1 MKVPYLS
8 ASRLKTAQDCQLS
21 YALRYDPPN
30 EEAVQVK
37 WANEHRDNLQP
48 ARLGSNIH
56 NALEEWRRP
65 NPKTGKV
72 RRPRLDKLLELY
84 DLESAKNEVNFDLYE
99 DGRIMLERWFQKR
112 GTVKVDVLH
121 VEQQFGSHKSP
132 YVLSN
137 GVPVFGFIDLTLA
150 VGDDTIELVDYKT
163 QRAPI
168 TQAEADSN
176 VQAGIYLAVA
186 REIWPDKKLRFTF
199 DLTRY
204 GTVTTIWS
212 DEKIE
217 RFKDWLLTKWEW
229 IQAIEEPK
237 ATIGPACKW
246 CAFQSICPKAQKLVQ
261 TGSWELV
268 VNENPVDQDEDDM
281 LDQLQAIKAAKA
293 ILDKKKKAIE
303 DHIKNEWFDQYAP
316 AEERVKM
323 TERYAVK
330 WEDRQNKTYPKHEL
344 QRILPPSIFGQVA
357 NVTKSA
363 VDRIKVILPD
373 DMRKEVED
381 TATIKPFK
389 ALTIRRR
396 QDAD

>member
-1 MKVPYLS
+1 M
-8 ASRLKTAQDCQLS
+8 
-21 YALRYDPPN
+21 
-30 EEAVQVK
+30 
-37 WANEHRDNLQP
+37 
-48 ARLGSNIH
+48 
-56 NALEEWRRP
+56 
-65 NPKTGKV
+65 
-72 RRPRLDKLLELY
+72 
-84 DLESAKNEVNFDLYE
+84 
-99 DGRIMLERWFQKR
+99 
-112 GTVKVDVLH
+112 
-121 VEQQFGSHKSP
+121 
-132 YVLSN
+132 
-137 GVPVFGFIDLTLA
+137 
-150 VGDDTIELVDYKT
+150 
-163 QRAPI
+163 
-168 TQAEADSN
+168 
-176 VQAGIYLAVA
+176 A
-186 REIWPDKKLRFTF
+186 REIWPDKELRFTF

-229 IQAIEEPK
+229 IQSIEEPR

-261 TGSWELV
+261 TGSWDLV

-323 TERYAVK
+323 TDRYAVK
-330 WEDRQNKTYPKHEL
+330 WEDRQNKAYPKHEL

-357 NVTKSA
+357 NVTKSS
-363 VDRIKVILPD
+363 VDRILPILPD
-373 DMRKEVED
+373 DMREEVEQ